1 MKYAWIQDDRIRDLT
16 PSDPFNWHHPEV
28 AKFYDTEVPDEA
40 ENGDFWE
47 NGKLIKPVIPDPVPL
62 PPPPRKWSV
71 DDVRS
76 GLTLAEKVKWDN
88 ESVDVIKTA
97 KIEFQ
102 TPQLVDKTT
111 EILQFL
117 VDSSALSQQT
127 MENILS

>member
-16 PSDPFNWHHPEV
+16 LSDPFNWHHPEV

-88 ESVDVIKTA
+88 DSAPEIITA
-97 KIEFQ
+97 KRELV
-102 TPQLVDKTT
+102 TPAVVNVVTPILQLLVDAKIIAKSSMDA
-111 EILQFL
+111 ILK
-117 VDSSALSQQT
+117 
-127 MENILS
+127 